1 MVIWSSTQA
10 PPTVQTVVG
19 RVLDVPLHQVS
30 AKFRRAGGG
39 FGAKATRN
47 LPHAAAAAVAAK
59 VREYLDGY
67 VGCWELYAWIG
78 QNFLPSLSSYTMAD
92 I

>member
-1 MVIWSSTQA
+1 MPDEDRMVIWSSTQA
-10 PPTVQTVVG
+10 PPSVQNIIG
-19 RVLDVPLHQVS
+19 RVLDVPLHQVI

-59 VREYLDGY
+59 VND
-67 VGCWELYAWIG
+67 VKMNIWEAGNYIL
-78 QNFLPSLSSYTMAD
+78 
-92 I
+92 